1 MAERRAYAAARARSL
16 TTARRRRLASL
27 DHFSLLDALPDQAA
41 IVDKQG
47 VIVRTN
53 LAWDAFS
60 QANGGAKERTGVGAS
75 YLSVCAGVDEEMQEL
90 NAELAELIAGARETL
105 SLEYPCHSPRELRW
119 FLMRARRL
127 PGGGALIT
135 HTDIT
140 QRKLAELR
148 AERLASHDPLTM
160 VLNRRGFAERLAA
173 EMSRVRRRGGKV
185 SAILMDIDNF
195 KEINSRAGHAV
206 GDIVLVE
213 VARRCCEFLRAEDLL
228 ARIGGDEFLAVLPLT
243 NERDAMNVAE
253 RLRMAVASSPIAT
266 KEDGD
271 LVVTCSAAV
280 AELPEECVHLDQIL
294 RACRVGLLSSKTRGK
309 NRTTGSPANRDP
321 TAASV
326 SEVQPSV
333 VRQSIVRLADGST
346 VGYELLARGTGE
358 LSQPMDMFRQAS
370 ESGMLLRVDL
380 ACLHAGLRRLPEF
393 SPELLVH
400 VNIYPSTLL
409 AIELSHVLDHVGVS
423 DLRRLCFELSEQE
436 IVADPSYLRD
446 KVRDLRDAGISLA
459 IDDVGFGRT
468 CLENLVT
475 LEPATIKIDRR
486 LTYGVARDRDKSR
499 QLERVLRLAGSLGA
513 SVVAEGIEY
522 DEDACLCRDLGIEL
536 GQGYLWG
543 RPQSF

>member
-1 MAERRAYAAARARSL
+1 MPLAARAALVS
-16 TTARRRRLASL
+16 
-27 DHFSLLDALPDQAA
+27 DA
-41 IVDKQG
+41 G
-47 VIVRTN
+47 
-53 LAWDAFS
+53 S
-60 QANGGAKERTGVGAS
+60 
-75 YLSVCAGVDEEMQEL
+75 
-90 NAELAELIAGARETL
+90 
-105 SLEYPCHSPRELRW
+105 
-119 FLMRARRL
+119 RL

-185 SAILMDIDNF
+185 SAILMDIDDF

-243 NERDAMNVAE
+243 NEGDAMNVAE
-253 RLRMAVASSPIAT
+253 RLRMAVASPPIAT

-309 NRTTGSPANRDP
+309 NRTTGSPANREP
-321 TAASV
+321 SAAAV
-326 SEVQPSV
+326 SEVQPFV
-333 VRQSIVRLADGST
+333 VRQPIVRLADGST

-380 ACLHAGLRRLPEF
+380 ACLHAGLRRLPELP
-393 SPELLVH
+393 SKLLVH

-409 AIELSHVLDHVGVS
+409 AIELSHVLDHVGLG
-423 DLRRLCFELSEQE
+423 DRRRLCFELSEQE